1 MRSLYAG
8 LPFTTSTPEIAAALE
23 DVSIPTLLLSLVHIT
38 GDPRFIRDFKQMGLF
53 LNEVQGF
60 MSEEDKARA
69 RAEAVQ
75 VLADYRDRG
84 CPEPAPLSAG
94 LIREM
99 LDWAACEHV
108 SDDYLPMVV
117 EEMDLD
123 GVDPRRPAALPADAA
138 AQLPAIVV
146 GCGESG
152 ILAAIRLKQANIPFT
167 VVEKNAGPGG
177 TWWENSYPGARVDVA
192 NHFYC
197 YSFEPNNDWTHFFA
211 EQRELQDYFTQ
222 VIAKHGLAEHMRW
235 NTEVLS
241 AEWDDDE
248 GVWSIELRA
257 ADGRASTLRARA
269 VITAV
274 GQLNR
279 PHLPEFEGA
288 DTFEG
293 PSFHSAAWD
302 HSVDL
307 TGKRVTLVGAGASG
321 FQIAPAIA
329 ERVQHLTVFQRT
341 AQWMFPNAM
350 YHDEVGDGVR
360 WAMRHLPF
368 YGRWY
373 RFLLLW
379 PGADKGLDAARDD
392 PDYRDPDSA
401 NQDAGRVYAVSDINA
416 AARMMFSQWI
426 SSQVADGD
434 EDLLAKVMP
443 DYPATGKRTLQDNG
457 SWLRTLQRNNVELVR
472 TRIERV
478 TPSGIV
484 TEDGVTHDVDVIVY
498 ATGFRHTDVLW
509 PLKIV
514 GRDGI
519 DLHGMW
525 GSRPYAYLGITVP
538 GFPNLFLIYGPGTH
552 LAHGGSLI
560 FQSELQMRYV
570 DQCLRHLVEE
580 DLQSLEPVA
589 EAAEDWHQ
597 RTQTEI
603 KKMVWSH
610 PAVKHS
616 YFKNPDGEIH
626 TVSPW
631 RLNEYWAAVREPD
644 WSQFIA
650 RERK

>member
-1 MRSLYAG
+1 MRSRYAG
-8 LPFTTSTPEIAAALE
+8 HPFTTPTDEIAAALE

-38 GDPRFIRDFKQMGLF
+38 GDPRFIRDFKPMGIF

-69 RAEAVQ
+69 RAAALP

-84 CPEPAPLSAG
+84 CPEPEPLSLE

-99 LDWAACEHV
+99 MDWAACEHV
-108 SDDYLPMVV
+108 TDDYLPLIL

-123 GVDPRRPAALPADAA
+123 GVDPRRPTALPAKSAA
-138 AQLPAIVV
+138 ELPVLVV

-152 ILAAIRLKQANIPFT
+152 LLAGIRLKQANIPFT
-167 VVEKNAGPGG
+167 IVEKNAGPGG

-211 EQRELQDYFTQ
+211 EQHELQDYFTR
-222 VIAKHGLAEHMRW
+222 VMNKHGLAEHIRW
-235 NTEVLS
+235 NTEVVS
-241 AEWDDDE
+241 AEWNDAD
-248 GVWSIELRA
+248 GVWNVSLRGP
-257 ADGRASTLRARA
+257 DGQTSTINARA
-269 VITAV
+269 VLTAV

-279 PHLPEFEGA
+279 PNIPEFDGA

-307 TGKRVTLVGAGASG
+307 TGKRVALIGAGASG

-329 ERVQHLTVFQRT
+329 GRVEKLTVFQRT
-341 AQWMFPNAM
+341 AQWMFPNTM

-373 RFLLLW
+373 RFLVLW
-379 PGADKGLDAARDD
+379 PGADKGLDAAEGD
-392 PDYRDPDSA
+392 PDYAD
-401 NQDAGRVYAVSDINA
+401 QDYAVSDINA

-426 SSQVADGD
+426 SSQIGEGPNCQA
-434 EDLLAKVMP
+434 LLDKVLP

-457 SWLRTLQRNNVELVR
+457 SWLQTLQRDNVELVR
-472 TRIERV
+472 TPIQKI
-478 TPSGIV
+478 TPHGVV
-484 TEDGVTHDVDVIVY
+484 TEDGVLHEVDVIVY

-509 PLKIV
+509 PLKVI
-514 GRDGI
+514 GRNGI
-519 DLHGMW
+519 DLHQMW
-525 GSRPYAYLGITVP
+525 GTRPYAYLGITVP
-538 GFPNLFLIYGPGTH
+538 GFPNFFIIYGPGTH

-560 FQSELQMRYV
+560 FQSELQMRYIG
-570 DQCLRHLVEE
+570 QCLQRMAQEKLHSVE
-580 DLQSLEPVA
+580 PKA
-589 EAAEDWHQ
+589 EAATEWHQ
-597 RTQTEI
+597 RTQTQI

-616 YFKNPDGEIH
+616 YFKNAAGEIH

-631 RLNEYWAAVREPD
+631 RLNEYWAAVRAPD
-644 WSQFIA
+644 WSNFVVRQ
-650 RERK
+650 RK

>member
-1 MRSLYAG
+1 MRSPYAG
-8 LPFTTSTPEIAAALE
+8 DPFTTSTPEIAAALQ

-38 GDPRFIRDFKQMGLF
+38 GDPRFIRDFKPMGIF
-53 LNEVQGF
+53 LNEIQGF

-69 RAEAVQ
+69 RTAALSVIT
-75 VLADYRDRG
+75 DYRDRG
-84 CPEPAPLSAG
+84 CPEPKPLSLE

-99 LDWAACEHV
+99 MDWAACEHV
-108 SDDYLPMVV
+108 TDDYLPLML
-117 EEMDLD
+117 EEMDLE
-123 GVDPRRPAALPADAA
+123 GVDPRRPTHLPTERTAEIPV
-138 AQLPAIVV
+138 LVI

-152 ILAAIRLKQANIPFT
+152 ILAGIRLTQANIPFT
-167 VVEKNAGPGG
+167 IVEKNAGPGG

-211 EQRELQDYFTQ
+211 EQHELQDYFTQ
-222 VIAKHGLAEHMRW
+222 VMKKYDLADRVQW
-235 NTEVLS
+235 QTEALS
-241 AEWDDDE
+241 AEWNDDD
-248 GVWSIELRA
+248 GIWSVSLR
-257 ADGRASTLRARA
+257 STYGQTSTVRARA
-269 VITAV
+269 LITAV

-279 PHLPEFEGA
+279 PNIPEFDGA

-307 TGKRVTLVGAGASG
+307 AGKRVALVGAGASG

-329 ERVQHLTVFQRT
+329 GDVRHLTVFQRT
-341 AQWMFPNAM
+341 AQWMFPNTM
-350 YHDEVGDGVR
+350 YHDEVGAGMR

-373 RFLLLW
+373 RFLVLW
-379 PGADKGLDAARDD
+379 PGADKGLDAARGD
-392 PDYRDPDSA
+392 PTYAD
-401 NQDAGRVYAVSDINA
+401 QDYAVSDINA

-426 SSQVADGD
+426 TSQVG
-434 EDLLAKVMP
+434 EGHELLSKVMP

-457 SWLRTLQRNNVELVR
+457 SWLQTLQRDNVELVR
-472 TRIERV
+472 TPIQKI
-478 TPSGIV
+478 TPRGIV

-509 PLKIV
+509 PLKV
-514 GRDGI
+514 TGRNGV
-519 DLHGMW
+519 DLHEMW
-525 GSRPYAYLGITVP
+525 GRRPYAYLGITVP
-538 GFPNLFLIYGPGTH
+538 KFPNFFIIYGPGTH

-560 FQSELQMRYV
+560 FQSELQMRYIN
-570 DQCLRHLVEE
+570 QCLEHLANTN
-580 DLQSLEPVA
+580 LHSLEPTG
-589 EAAEDWHQ
+589 EAATEWHQ
-597 RTQTEI
+597 RTQAEI

-616 YFKNPDGEIH
+616 YFKNADGEIH

-631 RLNEYWAAVREPD
+631 RLNEYWAAVHEPD
-644 WSQFIA
+644 WSKFVVQ
-650 RERK
+650 